1 MPTIEFFG
9 YTEGERSDLLNCV
22 RWAMKELAYR
32 DDIVFVL
39 GAPNQVAGW
48 AGSSRPFVRILT
60 RMPERA
66 KEMGALLRSACDV
79 ETVIIGFER
88 RREETSG

>member
-9 YTEGERSDLLNCV
+9 YNESERDELLNSV
-22 RWAMKELAYR
+22 RWLMKELAYR
-32 DDIVFVL
+32 DDIVFVSA
-39 GAPNQVAGW
+39 APNQVVGW
-48 AGSSRPFVRILT
+48 DGSIRPFVRILT

-88 RREETSG
+88 RREDTSG